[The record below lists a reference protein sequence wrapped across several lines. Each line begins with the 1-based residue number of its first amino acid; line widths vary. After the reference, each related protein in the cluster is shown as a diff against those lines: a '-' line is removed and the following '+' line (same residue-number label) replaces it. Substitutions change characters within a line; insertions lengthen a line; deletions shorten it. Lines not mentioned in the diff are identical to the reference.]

1 MTHKNVRKNA
11 RIDEHILDLFFE
23 GRLNPATK
31 LPKDATPA
39 EVHAWFKAQEHRT
52 LATAA
57 RRRAHYD
64 VEEAGVA
71 EYHDAEVA
79 RLEAELAAGRGRKKR
94 KNPLT
99 TSVSSFPN
107 EQASF
112 QQGVQAV
119 ASDPFVEEWL
129 KENAFGET
137 AEDSLA
143 KGGCLAFAFGLANA
157 DERFSPYGLGYA
169 NLLVSHAGADQDV
182 DDDEASYEHVVAFD
196 RESGLYWDAKGAHTR
211 KDLLKDYALDPS
223 FRKIYGKTVIEPFN
237 PEQPL
242 TIAYDEEIE
251 KHIGERLRPFLSSR
265 KRRNPGM
272 DPGDWVTIEDAHEC
286 GCRACAPARMNPR
299 AAKRAA
305 AAATGA
311 YADLDSVTLV
321 IENALANYG
330 LSMNNILAVKFTR
343 GGKSRGGAC
352 SYSRSLNKC
361 QIMFNGL
368 AWPAFTEEQRLNT
381 VLHEAAHAI
390 QFLTTGTS
398 DHGPKWQKI
407 ARSIGCSGDSCMTL
421 EASQA
426 MVDAYAEAKGL
437 EKRKIITREDAE
449 AARAD
454 FAVGDYVSFDH
465 KRERWFGKI
474 VSRGPMHA
482 TVMIQSPREGITGK
496 IPYPSLQKEAPPRHA
511 EKVAGVDKPA
521 PGESLSAW
529 QARTG
534 RARANPAAAENGRY
548 FFVML
553 GPDSTYENIQALQES
568 EKEVSRPTFAK
579 AIGPQAWREI
589 QANLGYDRDFSIT
602 KDGHVGY
609 YKGVFRGVPC
619 YFLWHSGIE
628 HIYTL
633 NGKLGSHWQ
642 GQPDTA
648 RRRQT
653 LMSLPADPKIAN
665 VTVEPYTVDEW
676 VGLNITITGDW
687 MRTDRSFSLSPDE
700 EAFAKRVFEKAL
712 PEIQKQAAK
721 WKGQTAKVWPD
732 GSGPGGDS
740 DYDDDS
746 GYDGYRDEGYLVE
759 KAYPQVRSFRDVG
772 QVDFNDAEIRF
783 DVSDR

>member
-1 MTHKNVRKNA
+1 MARKNVRKNA
-11 RIDEHILDLFFE
+11 RIDEHILDLFFAN
-23 GRLNPATK
+23 RLNPATK

-64 VEEAGVA
+64 VEEAGAA

-94 KNPLT
+94 KNPRALRASERDMLDAIEHADLYGDQGWT
-99 TSVSSFPN
+99 IDDFVVTPLGEVSMDRI
-107 EQASF
+107 QAF
-112 QQGVQAV
+112 
-119 ASDPFVEEWL
+119 D
-129 KENAFGET
+129 
-137 AEDSLA
+137 D
-143 KGGCLAFAFGLANA
+143 
-157 DERFSPYGLGYA
+157 FSSW
-169 NLLVSHAGADQDV
+169 VDV
-182 DDDEASYEHVVAFD
+182 DPEDYEDMSAEERLDQLAEFRGPKWAQRAETWLVDGVPPIVVI
-196 RESGLYWDAKGAHTR
+196 DA
-211 KDLLKDYALDPS
+211 P
-223 FRKIYGKTVIEPFN
+223 
-237 PEQPL
+237 
-242 TIAYDEEIE
+242 DEEGRMHEQIGDGRGRINFALAMGLE
-251 KHIGERLRPFLSSR
+251 SLPVVVMRWKHARE
-265 KRRNPGM
+265 NP
-272 DPGDWVTIEDAHEC
+272 DAARFDADFDEVDDWVTIEEC
-286 GCRACAPARMNPR
+286 GCHACAPARMNPR
-299 AAKRAA
+299 AAKRT
-305 AAATGA
+305 ATGA

-330 LSMNNILAVKFTR
+330 LSMSNILAVKFTR

-449 AARAD
+449 AARSD

-496 IPYPSLQKEAPPRHA
+496 IPYPSLQKEAPPRFA

-534 RARANPAAAENGRY
+534 RRAR
-548 FFVML
+548 
-553 GPDSTYENIQALQES
+553 
-568 EKEVSRPTFAK
+568 
-579 AIGPQAWREI
+579 
-589 QANLGYDRDFSIT
+589 
-602 KDGHVGY
+602 
-609 YKGVFRGVPC
+609 
-619 YFLWHSGIE
+619 
-628 HIYTL
+628 
-633 NGKLGSHWQ
+633 
-642 GQPDTA
+642 
-648 RRRQT
+648 
-653 LMSLPADPKIAN
+653 
-665 VTVEPYTVDEW
+665 
-676 VGLNITITGDW
+676 
-687 MRTDRSFSLSPDE
+687 
-700 EAFAKRVFEKAL
+700 
-712 PEIQKQAAK
+712 
-721 WKGQTAKVWPD
+721 
-732 GSGPGGDS
+732 
-740 DYDDDS
+740 
-746 GYDGYRDEGYLVE
+746 
-759 KAYPQVRSFRDVG
+759 
-772 QVDFNDAEIRF
+772 
-783 DVSDR
+783 

>member
-1 MTHKNVRKNA
+1 MARKNVRKNA

-79 RLEAELAAGRGRKKR
+79 RLEAELAAGRGRAGRRR
-94 KNPLT
+94 KNPVDHNAVFVHAEDEDESGLAGQAYALFKEEGIRLHSRYDRFLVFLDENE
-99 TSVSSFPN
+99 SVRAAAALALYDTRESPFVEFS
-107 EQASF
+107 
-112 QQGVQAV
+112 VAV
-119 ASDPFVEEWL
+119 ASDQQRKGLAKRLVEEVIKHTKRDANEFDW
-129 KENAFGET
+129 GE
-137 AEDSLA
+137 
-143 KGGCLAFAFGLANA
+143 
-157 DERFSPYGLGYA
+157 
-169 NLLVSHAGADQDV
+169 DV
-182 DDDEASYEHVVAFD
+182 EVVAEVVNEEAMIPLLTRLGFEQSEVHPRLWRRRAFVRANPRASAADFD
-196 RESGLYWDAKGAHTR
+196 EVT
-211 KDLLKDYALDPS
+211 
-223 FRKIYGKTVIEPFN
+223 
-237 PEQPL
+237 
-242 TIAYDEEIE
+242 DEV
-251 KHIGERLRPFLSSR
+251 
-265 KRRNPGM
+265 
-272 DPGDWVTIEDAHEC
+272 DDWVTIEEC

-299 AAKRAA
+299 AAKRAAA

-343 GGKSRGGAC
+343 GGKSRAGAC
-352 SYSRSLNKC
+352 SYSPSINKC

-368 AWPAFTEEQRLNT
+368 AWPAFTEAQRLNT

-390 QFLTTGTS
+390 QFLTTGNS

-449 AARAD
+449 AARSD

-496 IPYPSLQKEAPPRHA
+496 IPYPSLQKEAPPRFA

-534 RARANPAAAENGRY
+534 RGAR
-548 FFVML
+548 
-553 GPDSTYENIQALQES
+553 
-568 EKEVSRPTFAK
+568 
-579 AIGPQAWREI
+579 
-589 QANLGYDRDFSIT
+589 
-602 KDGHVGY
+602 
-609 YKGVFRGVPC
+609 
-619 YFLWHSGIE
+619 
-628 HIYTL
+628 
-633 NGKLGSHWQ
+633 
-642 GQPDTA
+642 
-648 RRRQT
+648 
-653 LMSLPADPKIAN
+653 
-665 VTVEPYTVDEW
+665 
-676 VGLNITITGDW
+676 
-687 MRTDRSFSLSPDE
+687 
-700 EAFAKRVFEKAL
+700 
-712 PEIQKQAAK
+712 
-721 WKGQTAKVWPD
+721 
-732 GSGPGGDS
+732 
-740 DYDDDS
+740 
-746 GYDGYRDEGYLVE
+746 
-759 KAYPQVRSFRDVG
+759 
-772 QVDFNDAEIRF
+772 
-783 DVSDR
+783 

>member
-1 MTHKNVRKNA
+1 LTHKNVRKNA

-64 VEEAGVA
+64 VEEAGAA

-94 KNPLT
+94 KNPLAPRGLDIEP
-99 TSVSSFPN
+99 TSLVDPEYILPPN
-107 EQASF
+107 PAWPPS
-112 QQGVQAV
+112 VRA
-119 ASDPFVEEWL
+119 L
-129 KENAFGET
+129 
-137 AEDSLA
+137 AEDMRQRGWVGRPIVAVFFKYDDMLTALTGSHRIAAARDAGIEVPIVEVDGSSLSNRFLEKLGDGA
-143 KGGCLAFAFGLANA
+143 LDDEERLSLLRASLGGKHPAVRLLQEEVRLNNEFRENPPAAYAHDAYAHDAYAHDADFDDA
-157 DERFSPYGLGYA
+157 DE
-169 NLLVSHAGADQDV
+169 V
-182 DDDEASYEHVVAFD
+182 D
-196 RESGLYWDAKGAHTR
+196 
-211 KDLLKDYALDPS
+211 
-223 FRKIYGKTVIEPFN
+223 
-237 PEQPL
+237 
-242 TIAYDEEIE
+242 
-251 KHIGERLRPFLSSR
+251 
-265 KRRNPGM
+265 
-272 DPGDWVTIEDAHEC
+272 DWVTIEEC
-286 GCRACAPARMNPR
+286 GCHACAPARMNPR
-299 AAKRAA
+299 AAKRT
-305 AAATGA
+305 ATGA

-482 TVMIQSPREGITGK
+482 TVLIQSPREGITGK
-496 IPYPSLQKEAPPRHA
+496 IPYPSLQKEAPPRFA

-534 RARANPAAAENGRY
+534 R
-548 FFVML
+548 
-553 GPDSTYENIQALQES
+553 
-568 EKEVSRPTFAK
+568 
-579 AIGPQAWREI
+579 
-589 QANLGYDRDFSIT
+589 
-602 KDGHVGY
+602 
-609 YKGVFRGVPC
+609 GV
-619 YFLWHSGIE
+619 
-628 HIYTL
+628 
-633 NGKLGSHWQ
+633 
-642 GQPDTA
+642 
-648 RRRQT
+648 RQ
-653 LMSLPADPKIAN
+653 
-665 VTVEPYTVDEW
+665 
-676 VGLNITITGDW
+676 
-687 MRTDRSFSLSPDE
+687 
-700 EAFAKRVFEKAL
+700 
-712 PEIQKQAAK
+712 
-721 WKGQTAKVWPD
+721 
-732 GSGPGGDS
+732 
-740 DYDDDS
+740 
-746 GYDGYRDEGYLVE
+746 
-759 KAYPQVRSFRDVG
+759 
-772 QVDFNDAEIRF
+772 
-783 DVSDR
+783 

>member
-1 MTHKNVRKNA
+1 MARKNVRKNA

-64 VEEAGVA
+64 VEEAGAA

-79 RLEAELAAGRGRKKR
+79 RLEAELEAAGHLRPRGARYR
-94 KNPLT
+94 KNPSEKAILVQEE
-99 TSVSSFPN
+99 SEDDELAFF
-107 EQASF
+107 EQASALF
-112 QQGVQAV
+112 DEAGIYLHRSYDRFLVFLDEDGNVRA
-119 ASDPFVEEWL
+119 AAALCIYDYITDDPPFVEFSVVVAPDQQR
-129 KENAFGET
+129 KG
-137 AEDSLA
+137 LA
-143 KGGCLAFAFGLANA
+143 KRLVESVIDYARSSSQEFYWGDDTEVEAYVVNEKAMIPLLSGLGFEQSEADPKRWRRRVFARANPRDAHDAHA
-157 DERFSPYGLGYA
+157 DE
-169 NLLVSHAGADQDV
+169 V
-182 DDDEASYEHVVAFD
+182 D
-196 RESGLYWDAKGAHTR
+196 
-211 KDLLKDYALDPS
+211 
-223 FRKIYGKTVIEPFN
+223 
-237 PEQPL
+237 
-242 TIAYDEEIE
+242 
-251 KHIGERLRPFLSSR
+251 
-265 KRRNPGM
+265 
-272 DPGDWVTIEDAHEC
+272 DWVTIEEC
-286 GCRACAPARMNPR
+286 GCHACAPARMNPR

-305 AAATGA
+305 AATGA
-311 YADLDSVTLV
+311 YADLDSVTLM

-343 GGKSRGGAC
+343 GGKSRAGAC
-352 SYSRSLNKC
+352 SYSPSINKC

-407 ARSIGCSGDSCMTL
+407 ARSIGCTGDSCMTL

-496 IPYPSLQKEAPPRHA
+496 IPYPSLQKEAPPRFA

-534 RARANPAAAENGRY
+534 RGRENPGDLNKYRSLARDDRRASPLYQWGALNAYRLGGYWTLAEEVPLEDLADVKAVVQSKARLRSVEAAHAEGKELPPVELSVY
-548 FFVML
+548 
-553 GPDSTYENIQALQES
+553 PDGT
-568 EKEVSRPTFAK
+568 
-579 AIGPQAWREI
+579 AWI
-589 QANLGYDRDFSIT
+589 V
-602 KDGHVGY
+602 DGNHRLVAA
-609 YKGVFRGVPC
+609 R
-619 YFLWHSGIE
+619 
-628 HIYTL
+628 
-633 NGKLGSHWQ
+633 KLGLASV
-642 GQPDTA
+642 P
-648 RRRQT
+648 
-653 LMSLPADPKIAN
+653 
-665 VTVEPYTVDEW
+665 VTFTF
-676 VGLNITITGDW
+676 VGA
-687 MRTDRSFSLSPDE
+687 S
-700 EAFAKRVFEKAL
+700 
-712 PEIQKQAAK
+712 
-721 WKGQTAKVWPD
+721 
-732 GSGPGGDS
+732 
-740 DYDDDS
+740 
-746 GYDGYRDEGYLVE
+746 
-759 KAYPQVRSFRDVG
+759 
-772 QVDFNDAEIRF
+772 
-783 DVSDR
+783 